1 MMADMN
7 DTDTGSHELPT
18 VVRMPAEEILPA
30 TRLPP
35 ISVPPMH
42 GDGGRPASV
51 APQGSYPPPSIP
63 RGAGVRT
70 FLRWK
75 ALVGSFFT
83 ARPSQSGT
91 TATPLALDNHVV
103 QRLGLLSICFGIVVA
118 VAGVAVALR
127 SASMANAVAPVIAAS
142 LIISRALAGLGLVAF
157 GVGLMRLG
165 ERLLLSKS
173 GGLLESERSISP
185 PTSAP

>member
-30 TRLPP
+30 LPP

-42 GDGGRPASV
+42 GNGGRPASV
-51 APQGSYPPPSIP
+51 PPPGSYPPPSIP
-63 RGAGVRT
+63 RGAGVQT
-70 FLRWK
+70 FLRLK

-83 ARPSQSGT
+83 ARSSEPGT

-103 QRLGLLSICFGIVVA
+103 QRLGLLSICFGIVIA

-127 SASMANAVAPVIAAS
+127 SASLANAVAPVVTAS
-142 LIISRALAGLGLVAF
+142 LIIARALAGLGLVGF
-157 GVGLMRLG
+157 GVSLMRLG

-173 GGLLESERSISP
+173 GGLLESERNVSP
-185 PTSAP
+185 TPPAP